1 MRAWAN
7 SHVLFVPLL
16 EFNRNIGEGIEK
28 HAAAAK
34 HDINPWQA
42 LSTQEQTI
50 RNSRPLW
57 VK

>member
-50 RNSRPLW
+50 RNYSQ
-57 VK
+57 